1 MIRISNWETALS
13 EYINV
18 MRHVPFEYGIN
29 DCCMF
34 AAGAVE
40 AMTGIDA
47 MAEFRGKY
55 DSALSAAKALRDIGN
70 GSLEATIDDKFP
82 EVVISQAKRG
92 DIALFDD
99 SLGIVSGSFAW
110 FVSDDGLERVQ
121 RADWQKTW
129 SVGHG

>member
-1 MIRISNWETALS
+1 MIRSSDWEEALS
-13 EYINV
+13 EYINM
-18 MRHVPFEYGIN
+18 MRDAPFEYGVN

-40 AMTGIDA
+40 AMTGVDA

-55 DSALSAAKALRDIGN
+55 DSSLSAAKALRDIGK
-70 GSLEATIDDKFP
+70 GSLEATIDAKFP
-82 EVVISQAKRG
+82 VIEIAHAQRG
-92 DIALFDD
+92 DIALFND
-99 SLGIVSGSFAW
+99 SLGIVAGSFAW

-129 SVGHG
+129 SVGNG

>member
-18 MRHVPFEYGIN
+18 MRHAPFEYGVN

-55 DSALSAAKALRDIGN
+55 DSALSAAKALRDIGK

>member
-1 MIRISNWETALS
+1 MNRASDWEAALS

-18 MRHVPFEYGIN
+18 MRHAPFEYGVN

-40 AMTGIDA
+40 AMTGVDA
-47 MAEFRGKY
+47 MSEFRGKY
-55 DSALSAAKALRDIGN
+55 DSALSAAKALRDIGA
-70 GSLEATIDDKFP
+70 GSLEATIDAKFS
-82 EVVISQAKRG
+82 EVAISQAKRG

>member
-1 MIRISNWETALS
+1 MNRVSDWEAALS

-18 MRHVPFEYGIN
+18 MRHAPFEYGVN

-40 AMTGIDA
+40 AMTGVDA

-55 DSALSAAKALRDIGN
+55 DSSLSAAKALRDIGQ
-70 GSLEATIDDKFP
+70 GSLEATIDAKFS
-82 EVVISQAKRG
+82 EVAISQAKRG

-99 SLGIVSGSFAW
+99 SLGIVAGSFAW

>member
-1 MIRISNWETALS
+1 MNRASDWEAALS
-13 EYINV
+13 KYINV
-18 MRHVPFEYGIN
+18 MRHAPFEYGVN

-40 AMTGIDA
+40 AMTGVDA

-55 DSALSAAKALRDIGN
+55 DSALSAAKALRDIGA
-70 GSLEATIDDKFP
+70 GSLEATIDTKFS
-82 EVVISQAKRG
+82 EVAISQAKRG

>member
-18 MRHVPFEYGIN
+18 MRHAPFEYGVN

-40 AMTGIDA
+40 AMTGVDA

-70 GSLEATIDDKFP
+70 GSLEATIDAKFP

>member
-1 MIRISNWETALS
+1 MNRVSDWEAALS

-18 MRHVPFEYGIN
+18 MRHAPFEYGVN

-40 AMTGIDA
+40 AMTGVDA

-55 DSALSAAKALRDIGN
+55 DSALSAAKALRDIGQ
-70 GSLEATIDDKFP
+70 GSLEATIDAKFS
-82 EVVISQAKRG
+82 EVAISQAKRG

-99 SLGIVSGSFAW
+99 SLGIVAGSFAW